1 MVLKKSM
8 GNLVGPSPGGGAEE
22 PRAVSRLSHSVGPG
36 PVGGMRMD
44 FLCGDG
50 EVMASLAGGWSRS
63 LESPPAR
70 PPGLRAV
77 GSPAPLVP
85 GG

>member
-1 MVLKKSM
+1 
-8 GNLVGPSPGGGAEE
+8 
-22 PRAVSRLSHSVGPG
+22 
-36 PVGGMRMD
+36 MD